1 MAKLVSNLGKPSELV
16 ALLARG
22 FRGVNAVVV
31 GDVVLDRCVYTD
43 SIAEPRHKQPLL
55 NILKYERKED
65 DQLAPGGAAM
75 IARVAKAFGA
85 KVGLCG
91 VIGQDEEAGQLDDL
105 LAREGITF
113 RPVET
118 KDRSTPVVARFFAR
132 VASDM
137 HVEHVRVDREDFGEM
152 PPLVVREIL
161 ETTETLIRER
171 QPHVVIVADFGR
183 GVVCREIVEE
193 LGHLLE
199 QEEIPVVLDAKRCW
213 DALKTPLTLAV
224 LGLKEA
230 WDALKDE
237 KRKEWERLRR
247 DDHLYLPEW
256 STPDDCRAFVVTLMD
271 TLPNVRQFLVNDTFG
286 GLLAITRDEN
296 LHGFYHYALVKPEQQ
311 HQVRS
316 PVGSEAI
323 CAAMAGLCLGR
334 SRSGPVRWNDFFRT
348 AHAAKCS
355 SCVQMCT
362 SAHDIAKPALLAE
375 CAREWTWPPIP
386 RGRSIHEA
394 KSEREVRLQ
403 TAIDDLGRTLTLG
416 KAVTCIPGIYTVH
429 PGFRCNLWDAVS
441 RLKDLLEQPLAKPAR
456 LWLQGPPGS
465 GKDFLFRELIDKVL
479 GRKRVVVQPDER
491 AQAGFN
497 LAQKFCEAKG
507 GAIVLNEIDQQLPME
522 GQLRTLLD
530 DQHSQYGDL
539 LVVGVTS
546 RRDEQL
552 PEPPLSD
559 DILRRFSTRRDDA
572 VEIKIPP
579 FEDRT
584 EDIPYLLV
592 SCLQYCARRANLPST
607 RLPSRFSKRALEV
620 LVRTPDLL
628 HCRPRIE
635 HFTLTHL
642 TAAADDLLRARVD
655 TVQWRAMAKALS
667 LAPEE
672 RRTIFCRDDASEV
685 AIDTWI
691 HGDHVRAA
699 LQSVAEPKAEQKAEQ
714 TDES

>member
-1 MAKLVSNLGKPSELV
+1 MPKLVSTVSKPTDLV

-43 SIAEPRHKQPLL
+43 RVAEPRHKQPLL
-55 NILKYERKED
+55 NILKYERQD
-65 DQLAPGGAAM
+65 HQLAAGGAAM

-91 VIGQDEEAGQLDDL
+91 VIGQDEEAGELHHL

-113 RPVET
+113 RSVQA
-118 KDRSTPVVARFFAR
+118 KDRSTPEVARFFAR
-132 VASDM
+132 IASDL
-137 HVEHVRVDREDFGEM
+137 HAEHVRIDREDRRNL
-152 PPLVVREIL
+152 PPRVLSEIL
-161 ETTETLIRER
+161 NTTENLIRER
-171 QPHVVIVADFGR
+171 RPRVVIVADFAR

-193 LGHLLE
+193 LGHLLR

-213 DALKTPLTLAV
+213 DALHMPLALAV
-224 LGLKEA
+224 LGLNEA
-230 WDALKDE
+230 WDALRDE
-237 KRKEWERLRR
+237 KREEWERLRR
-247 DDHLYLPEW
+247 DDQLYLPEW
-256 STPDDCRAFVVTLMD
+256 CTPDDCRAFVVTLMD
-271 TLPNVRQFLVNDTFG
+271 TFPNVRQFLVNDTFG

-323 CAAMAGLCLGR
+323 CAAIAGLCLAR
-334 SRSGPVRWNDFFRT
+334 SRSGPVRWNDFFRI
-348 AHAAKCS
+348 AYAAKCS

-362 SAHDIAKPALLAE
+362 SAHDIAKPSLVAE
-375 CAREWTWPPIP
+375 CAREWTWPAIP

-394 KSEREVRLQ
+394 MSEREVRLQ
-403 TAIDDLGRTLTLG
+403 RAIDDLDRTLTLG

-429 PGFRCNLWDAVS
+429 PGFRSSLSDAVS
-441 RLKDLLEQPLAKPAR
+441 RLKDLLGQPLAKPAR

-465 GKDFLFRELIDKVL
+465 GKDFLFQELIDKVL
-479 GRKRVVVQPDER
+479 RRKRVVVQPDER
-491 AQAGFN
+491 AQAGFD
-497 LAQKFCEAKG
+497 LAQKFREAKG
-507 GAIVLNEIDQQLPME
+507 GAIVLNEMGEGLPPGMDV
-522 GQLRTLLD
+522 QLRTLLD
-530 DQHSQYGDL
+530 DTRSQYGDL

-546 RRDEQL
+546 RPEEQL
-552 PEPPLSD
+552 PKAPSP
-559 DILRRFSTRRDDA
+559 DIRRRFARIRDDA
-572 VEIKIPP
+572 AEIKIPA

-584 EDIPYLLV
+584 EDLPYLLV

-620 LVRTPDLL
+620 LVRSPDLL
-628 HCRPRIE
+628 DCRPGTE

-642 TAAADDLLRARVD
+642 TAAADDLLRNRVD
-655 TVQWRAMAKALS
+655 TVHWHAMARALK
-667 LAPEE
+667 LAREE
-672 RRTIFCRDDASEV
+672 RRTIFYADDNDTV
-685 AIDTWI
+685 CIDTWI
-691 HGDHVRAA
+691 HGDHVRAV
-699 LQSVAEPKAEQKAEQ
+699 LRSMAEQKAEQ